1 MTETAMDVNNKYI
14 ASVKEA
20 IERAQKTGDIPRD
33 FVYGFGGKTWV
44 MTLPRSVM
52 AQKRMLNVRAQHFED
67 PNNFAYEEELLKLIA
82 QNTRVNNQPV
92 NLDSLEYGELEV
104 MKLAYMDGLLL
115 PLFLGGDKAVSTY
128 MQMASGGTTSEKK

>member
-1 MTETAMDVNNKYI
+1 MTEKATNLGEKYVEV
-14 ASVKEA
+14 VKKSIEA
-20 IERAQKTGDIPRD
+20 AQSSGDIPRD

-52 AQKRMLNVRAQHFED
+52 AQKRMLNVRAQHFDD
-67 PNNFAYEEELLKLIA
+67 PNNFAAEEELLKLIA
-82 QNTRVNNQPV
+82 ANTRVDNQPV

-115 PLFLGGDKAVSTY
+115 PLFLGGDKAVTTY
-128 MQMASGGTTSEKK
+128 METATGLKK